1 MLESNSLPMC
11 VFVSLKKKIKK
22 DGFKMELESLDF
34 RYRNP
39 KFEKL
44 MDKNQND
51 TQTLG

>member
-11 VFVSLKKKIKK
+11 VFVSLKKIKK

-39 KFEKL
+39 KF
-44 MDKNQND
+44 
-51 TQTLG
+51 